1 MRLFLDTNVLI
12 DFLLER
18 HPFYDAAA
26 SLVSYAAE
34 NQLEICTSALTI
46 VNSNFICVERSR
58 MPVRTFRMKMDFLRH
73 FLIVTPINSFVLDN
87 AYSVAWNDFE
97 DCVQYLSSRSR
108 KADLVITRDEK
119 GFADLDIPFM
129 TAEEFVAKC
138 QE

>member
-18 HPFYDAAA
+18 HPFYDAVA

-46 VNSNFICVERSR
+46 VNANFICVERSK

-73 FLIVTPINSFVLDN
+73 FMMVTPVNSIVLDN
-87 AYSVAWNDFE
+87 AYDAFWNDFE
-97 DCVQYLSSRSR
+97 DCVQYYSALCEKPEYIVTRNVHDFEASTIPVLSP
-108 KADLVITRDEK
+108 DEVCELM
-119 GFADLDIPFM
+119 AR
-129 TAEEFVAKC
+129 
-138 QE
+138 